1 MFFLRAFEKLFL
13 QIRLCISKWL
23 RTGTGNIFLAL
34 YNMGRKKVLIIDDEV
49 DFCLLMQFYLSK
61 KNCEV
66 SISHTL
72 HDGLGLVH
80 QNLPDIVILDN
91 NLPDGLGWCAAK
103 NILEAAPGVHLF
115 LISANKPSFRNNFDK
130 LDDDQDHDE
139 SHNHLQVVEKPI
151 SISQID
157 KFLQ

>member
-1 MFFLRAFEKLFL
+1 MDK
-13 QIRLCISKWL
+13 
-23 RTGTGNIFLAL
+23 
-34 YNMGRKKVLIIDDEV
+34 KKVLIIDDEV

-80 QNLPDIVILDN
+80 DKSPDIVILDN
-91 NLPDGLGWCAAK
+91 NLPDGLGWPAAK
-103 NILEAAPGVHLF
+103 NILDAAPGVHLF
-115 LISANKPSFRNNFDK
+115 LISANKPNNKDKGGDFDSM
-130 LDDDQDHDE
+130 DFH
-139 SHNHLQVVEKPI
+139 VVEKPI

-157 KFLQ
+157 NFLK

>member
-1 MFFLRAFEKLFL
+1 MDK
-13 QIRLCISKWL
+13 
-23 RTGTGNIFLAL
+23 
-34 YNMGRKKVLIIDDEV
+34 KKVLIIDDEV

-72 HDGLGLVH
+72 HDGLGSV
-80 QNLPDIVILDN
+80 QSNTPDIVILDN
-91 NLPDGLGWCAAK
+91 NLPDGLGWPAAK
-103 NILEAAPGVHLF
+103 NILDVAPDVHLF
-115 LISANKPSFRNNFDK
+115 LISANKPNNKPPIDNSK
-130 LDDDQDHDE
+130 CH
-139 SHNHLQVVEKPI
+139 VVEKPI